1 MALSG
6 AGYPRWH
13 MPTKTQ
19 REREAEQRKQKLD
32 RIQEQVDDGSLVIR
46 KMTDEERAR
55 FARQRPD
62 PASDAA
68 SRRRRR
74 PARPKRPLP
83 PPVSRS

>member
-1 MALSG
+1 
-6 AGYPRWH
+6 

-46 KMTDEERAR
+46 KMTAEERAR
-55 FARQRPD
+55 FSSSRPD
-62 PASDAA
+62 PATDAG